1 VITEKQLQK
10 QHNIA
15 ITKKPVQKA
24 KTLPQKKRKV
34 HKNIAEFPIH
44 KFKRKKDV
52 KLPYHRKEYFQTA
65 TRNMSCTIKAKTHG
79 YNMFFYPT
87 GPKSSQTGC
96 CHLRNQEGVTQF

>member
-52 KLPYHRKEYFQTA
+52 KLPHHRKEYFQTA